1 MSSLARTC
9 ARLGLLSAAV
19 LLTACASGP
28 ADVPSA
34 AAAPARWASTLP
46 HEGHAA
52 GLAGWWSRF
61 DDPLL
66 PELVSSA
73 ERDSPSV
80 AQALARI
87 GQARAAL
94 RSTRAGLWPQ
104 INLATNAA
112 AVHEPG
118 QDGHLYTASAGADAA
133 WEIDLFGA
141 RRQSAAAAQARVE
154 GSRLAW
160 HDARVS
166 LAAEVAQTY
175 VSLRTCEALAAVYEE
190 EAGSQGRIAELT
202 RQKVKVGFDAPA
214 TGALAEA
221 GAAEAANRLAA
232 QRADCAA
239 VVHALVALTGLPYD
253 ALARQLA
260 DRRARLPAAAPFQ
273 VAAVPAAVLAQ
284 RPDVAAAQRELAA
297 AAADVGAAQA
307 QRFPVLSLAG
317 TIAAVATRVAGIT
330 THGSSWSIAPAASLP
345 LFDGGLRA
353 AGVEGAQARYDEA
366 RALFEQRA
374 RQAVR
379 EVEEALLRLDAAQRR
394 EADAQRAARGYRE
407 YFAAAQNRWQ
417 VGAGSL
423 IEMEDAR
430 RLSLNAQAALV
441 GVQRERVAAWI
452 TLYKAVGG
460 GWDAGTP
467 APDATANNEG
477 QR

>member
-1 MSSLARTC
+1 MGPLLA
-9 ARLGLLSAAV
+9 AALLA
-19 LLTACASGP
+19 ACASLP
-28 ADVPSA
+28 ADMPT
-34 AAAPARWASTLP
+34 AAPAPKRWASTLP
-46 HEGHAA
+46 HEGSAA

-66 PELVSSA
+66 PDLVAGA
-73 ERDSPSV
+73 ERDSPTL

-94 RSTRAGLWPQ
+94 RSTRAGFWPQ
-104 INLATNAA
+104 LSLGASAA
-112 AVHEPG
+112 AFHEPA
-118 QDGHLYTASAGADAA
+118 QDGHVLTGSAGVDAA

-141 RRQSAAAAQARVE
+141 RRQSAAAAQSRVE

-166 LAAEVAQTY
+166 LAAEVAQAY
-175 VSLRTCEALAAVYEE
+175 VSLRACEALAGVYEE
-190 EAGSQGRIAELT
+190 EAGSQAKIAQLT

-214 TGALAEA
+214 TGALADA

-239 VVHALVALTGLPYD
+239 IVHALVALTGQSHD
-253 ALARQLA
+253 TLADQLA
-260 DRRARLPAAAPFQ
+260 ERRARLPAAAPFQ

-284 RPDVAAAQRELAA
+284 RPDLAAAQRELVAA
-297 AAADVGAAQA
+297 ASEVGVAQA
-307 QRFPVLSLAG
+307 QRLPVLSLAG
-317 TIAAVATRVAGIT
+317 TIAAVATRVASIT
-330 THGSSWSIAPAASLP
+330 THGSNWSIGPVASLP

-353 AGVEGAQARYDEA
+353 AGVDGAQARYDEA
-366 RALFEQRA
+366 RAQFEQRA

-394 EADAQRAARGYRE
+394 EADAQRAAQGYRE

-430 RLSLNAQAALV
+430 RLSLGAQAALV

-460 GWDAGTP
+460 GWDANAP
-467 APDATANNEG
+467 AGHD
-477 QR
+477 